1 MDTLSARDRVVILL
15 GLFSRER
22 DLNLSISDA
31 KRYGLSHLDKLEE
44 ELAEILNLQK
54 RVI

>member
-1 MDTLSARDRVVILL
+1 MDKLSARDRVVILL
-15 GLFSRER
+15 GLFARER
-22 DLNLSISDA
+22 DLGISISDA

-44 ELAEILNLQK
+44 ELAEVLNLQK